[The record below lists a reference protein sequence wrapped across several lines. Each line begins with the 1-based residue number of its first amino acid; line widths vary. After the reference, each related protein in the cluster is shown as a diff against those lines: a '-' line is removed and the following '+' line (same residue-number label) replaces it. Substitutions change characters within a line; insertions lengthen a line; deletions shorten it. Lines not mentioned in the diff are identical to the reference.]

1 MWMSVNGT
9 VTTASPVS
17 SVSIQKAPSPAS
29 VQMGIAKWAQN
40 ASTLTSA
47 GTATVNIAV
56 LMSLAHS
63 PASVSLVSSWLAT
76 IAPVLMLMS
85 VAWGPPAVRGV
96 ITRTGRSCVDV
107 SKVMSWG
114 QMASPAMT

>member
-1 MWMSVNGT
+1 MWMSVNET
-9 VTTASPVS
+9 DTTASPVS
-17 SVSIQKAPSPAS
+17 NVSIQKAPSPAS

-47 GTATVNIAV
+47 GIATVNIAV

-63 PASVSLVSSWLAT
+63 PASVSLVSSWQAT

-96 ITRTGRSCVDV
+96 ITRTGLSCVDA
-107 SKVMSWG
+107 SRVMSWG
-114 QMASPAMT
+114 QMALPAMT